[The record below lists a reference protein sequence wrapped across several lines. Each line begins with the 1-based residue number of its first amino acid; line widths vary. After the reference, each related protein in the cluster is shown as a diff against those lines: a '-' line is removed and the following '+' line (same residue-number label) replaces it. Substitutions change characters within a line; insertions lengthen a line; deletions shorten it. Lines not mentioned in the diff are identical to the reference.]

1 VEGVETKYVREEVLD
16 PFFRNFWVRRLAL
29 EPRSSRQVLDTTE
42 ALSVKVG
49 GADVVRR
56 IVEVSIIVPCVF
68 AVLFHDSFTIH
79 THTHTHTLQDLK
91 DASEPYRKM
100 VMTAVDRVFT
110 KLGAADID
118 GRLEEVL
125 MDGVIYAFQE
135 QVCM

>member
-1 VEGVETKYVREEVLD
+1 MILLPYT
-16 PFFRNFWVRRLAL
+16 
-29 EPRSSRQVLDTTE
+29 
-42 ALSVKVG
+42 
-49 GADVVRR
+49 
-56 IVEVSIIVPCVF
+56 
-68 AVLFHDSFTIH
+68 H